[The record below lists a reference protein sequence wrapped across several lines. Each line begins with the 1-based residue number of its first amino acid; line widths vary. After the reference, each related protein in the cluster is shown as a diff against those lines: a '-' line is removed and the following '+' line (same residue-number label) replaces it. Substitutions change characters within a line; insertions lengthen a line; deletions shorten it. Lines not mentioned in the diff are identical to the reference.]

1 MPRRG
6 NNHEAMNAPTMPTTR
21 SPKRPKPAP
30 RTTLPASQP
39 ATMPTTRI
47 TRMLSVDMS
56 MTSSSSSASRG
67 TSERGPPQRG
77 GFIAQSGVLGN
88 RLGAAAMAAA
98 QARDAAQSA
107 TAGTNAQR
115 EFADAE
121 PRALRRRG
129 WDGKQVLQGIQPLEA
144 HGVRSLVGRQ
154 RLRTDAAAT
163 DRRPLAFQ
171 CSVRLKLVNGE
182 TRRIAELVGSAEG
195 VAREQ
200 AGAGRA
206 GAAGLPTDRAV
217 RSVQGDLR

>member
-77 GFIAQSGVLGN
+77 GFIAQ
-88 RLGAAAMAAA
+88 
-98 QARDAAQSA
+98 ARDAAQSA

-129 WDGKQVLQGIQPLEA
+129 WDGKQVLQCIQPLEA
-144 HGVRSLVGRQ
+144 HGVRSVVGRQ